1 MIRKIL
7 TQVKK
12 SMLVAILPHDY
23 FLLKMLNEVRDGG
36 LVAAITS
43 SGTMDKA
50 SAKVRARLAE
60 KADLV
65 TALRLPSEA
74 FKGAGTAVTTDIL
87 VFRRKGGVL
96 PPALQQKNTL
106 PSAESW
112 QNIERFVPSYPS
124 SFEKQHTMNGY
135 FVRNPEKILVRS
147 EERRVGKECRSR
159 WSPYH

>member
-1 MIRKIL
+1 
-7 TQVKK
+7 
-12 SMLVAILPHDY
+12 
-23 FLLKMLNEVRDGG
+23 
-36 LVAAITS
+36 
-43 SGTMDKA
+43 MDKA

-87 VFRRKGGVL
+87 VFRKKGGVL

-112 QNIERFVPSYPS
+112 QNIERFFPSYPS

-135 FVRNPEKILVRS
+135 FVRNPEKILGEVQERS
-147 EERRVGKECRSR
+147 GKFGKEIYVAGDVKDLAGRIEEAFTALGEGSCYAPSDE
-159 WSPYH
+159 PLAPK